1 MTTLGRQ
8 LLDPYRWDTF
18 GFVIVH
24 FAGLAAQ
31 VNAIELPAEMGAD
44 EAFLG
49 CEREKALPLHM
60 TNLDVTVQP
69 ELLPSKELQKQLALP
84 LHSRTTDADSTTK
97 VHLES
102 LMASHPG
109 SWLASASTHTAMQDV
124 FFLIFGDVEAEP

>member
-1 MTTLGRQ
+1 MA
-8 LLDPYRWDTF
+8 YF
-18 GFVIVH
+18 GFRDPTVIVH
-24 FAGLAAQ
+24 FARLAAL
-31 VNAIELPAEMGAD
+31 VNVSELPAEMGAD

-102 LMASHPG
+102 LMTSHPRA
-109 SWLASASTHTAMQDV
+109 WLASASIRYWLHRNKWRPCGRVWD
-124 FFLIFGDVEAEP
+124 